1 MMRLYGLLAVLILC
15 GFTAVAAMAAATD
28 NRQSRQ
34 FNSVKQEQQYQ
45 SLIRQLRCPKCQ
57 NTDIADSNAIIA
69 ADMRDKVFQLMQQGQ
84 TKQQIIDYMVAR
96 YGHFVT
102 YDPPLNPLTLLLW
115 LGPLLVIAVGAL
127 VIIRL
132 GKSGKSGLR
141 ALSDVERRRL
151 QALLDQA
158 EGKKP

>member
-1 MMRLYGLLAVLILC
+1 MRLYGLLAVLILC
-15 GFTAVAAMAAATD
+15 GFTAVAATD

-34 FNSVKQEQQYQ
+34 FNSVQQEQQYQ

-69 ADMRDKVFQLMQQGQ
+69 ADMRDKVFQLMQQGR

-115 LGPLLVIAVGAL
+115 LGPLLVIALGAL

-132 GKSGKSGLR
+132 GKSGKSGLL
-141 ALSDVERRRL
+141 ALSDAERRRL
-151 QALLDQA
+151 QSLLDQA

>member
-1 MMRLYGLLAVLILC
+1 MRLCSLLAVLMLC
-15 GFTAVAAMAAATD
+15 GFSVMAAMGAAID
-28 NRQSRQ
+28 SRQ
-34 FNSVKQEQQYQ
+34 FGSLQQEQQYQ

-84 TKQQIIDYMVAR
+84 TRQQIIDYMVAR